1 MSELRAALYA
11 FGNSPNGAGSIHHEV
26 VDRLVRA
33 ALRVR
38 DSASGGHR
46 IEVPHDCFVM
56 NCAGMAHE
64 IDALRAQLSRVE
76 G

>member
-1 MSELRAALYA
+1 MSELREALYA
-11 FGNSPNGAGSIHHEV
+11 FGNSPNGSGSIHHEV
-26 VDRLVRA
+26 VDRVVVA

-38 DSASGGHR
+38 DTASGGHR
-46 IEVPHDCFVM
+46 IDAPHDCFLM
-56 NCAGMAHE
+56 NCAGMAGE

>member
-1 MSELRAALYA
+1 MSELREALYA

-26 VDRLVRA
+26 VDRLVMA

-38 DSASGGHR
+38 DTASGG
-46 IEVPHDCFVM
+46 EVPHDCFLM